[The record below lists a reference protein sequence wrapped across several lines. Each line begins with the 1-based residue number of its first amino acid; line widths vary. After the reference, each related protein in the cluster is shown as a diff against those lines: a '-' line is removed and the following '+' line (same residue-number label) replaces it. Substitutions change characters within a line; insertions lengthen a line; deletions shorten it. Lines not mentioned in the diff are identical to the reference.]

1 MNTDITLDGSQPIK
15 TLKELRQ
22 AVTNSTTALK
32 AQVAQLKA
40 SGQSAEIAKA
50 KYDGL
55 KNSIDKQKDYIA
67 GLTREQK
74 HLVEAQKNV
83 DRSTKDGKIEFG
95 KYGEQ
100 IAKNEGQIQRAETRL
115 ASLTSQQTKAKSSLE
130 YYKSGL
136 ASLQKEYK
144 STTEVTKNYVA
155 RLKAE
160 HNEFQASKVQ
170 MRSYKSSLTNLNE
183 QLTKQRIEL
192 KRVAEESGKN
202 SEAYRKQENRVN
214 KTGKSLADLKNNQK
228 AVRAEFNRFHP
239 TGISVADKGITRLR
253 QSTSKLSTALKSS
266 LAKVKTAAVGA
277 TAVVASLGVFAVNGA
292 KEAGSLQKV
301 YTENTNLL
309 VTSGEKL
316 RDVTKEV
323 TGMQKDGRKYSIQY
337 AESQQNIA
345 NGYQEL
351 IKRGYTGRQ
360 SLGAMKAILQA
371 SKASG
376 DSFADTMQV
385 TTSTLEAFGMRTKST
400 AGMLQNTRIVA
411 NKLAMAA
418 DATATDFKSL
428 GIGMNYVGTS
438 AKTAGITLTQTASA
452 MGVLSNSGLE
462 AQQAGTGL
470 RKILIS
476 LQTPSK
482 TGAEA
487 FQKFGLSVNDFKDKS
502 GKLKPIAT
510 IFKQIADAVPK
521 ADRSNFFHNVFGT
534 TGQNAAAIL
543 ATNTK
548 ELREV
553 NKQVAGA
560 YKNDYVGK
568 LAQKNMKATKNQEK
582 QFHEAVDAI
591 RIDIG
596 SAMMPALSKAS
607 TALVKAFNK
616 PETVKGLKE
625 ISAGIGKVANK
636 VADFITWLGKGNNV
650 SKVTNLGKHLL
661 EAFAG
666 WKLLKGI
673 VSVKRTLS
681 DLFTGILVG
690 KKNQDQYNAALIATK
705 KLIKDNIAA
714 QEILNKTE
722 NGGSSSLGLGKSVL
736 ENAGKKD
743 AEKYVSGVS
752 KNILNSKGKVKFSAL
767 FKYGTKAAEDAGAV
781 SGLGWARKLVGK
793 IGNARVLGKSK
804 WMSIFHPA
812 TKAAEDVGAASGK
825 GLIGKLLPITVKG
838 FGKVALG
845 ATAAFDAI
853 DIFRGLSSHK
863 AKQQQHAKGQAA
875 GMSIGAGIGAAV
887 SSVVPGIGTVAG
899 GTLGASLGKA
909 FADYA
914 PKIFS
919 ALRHQSDS
927 FVNYWKKSF
936 VPGLQSGLNGFVKNA
951 QNLFSGFTNG
961 HKGAN
966 SSSWWAQLGA
976 YWNNVGTSKKDQEK
990 AAKGLQKGWNNFWG
1004 GMGNWLNSD
1013 YNASKKKKPKKS
1025 KLSAT
1030 DQKVMASAMDVSK
1043 KSISNVKSMS
1053 KALKEYA
1060 KSLGTV
1066 KKTIKKND
1074 PSKELNS
1081 VSKALSKHEGTWKR
1095 LSKDIKPIGDAFKY
1109 LATFAKSMAKVD
1121 AFKALTKDLPKL
1133 EKSLNKSKK
1142 GIVSGL
1148 KDLNKAFGGK
1158 KDGIYSK
1165 VKDVAKQF
1173 DNLDTKI
1180 YHLNKKL
1187 DDTTKDFKSIGK
1199 ITKQFTNKKNNPF
1212 ANMAKGL
1219 DKFNKTLKAD
1229 TKAITKNVSKITK
1242 ALNGKKGSGL
1252 IDKIKSVRKP
1262 LNDVNKDIS
1271 NIAKHIKPISSL
1283 VKALSKQFTNK
1294 NNPFANMAKGLDKF
1308 NKALKADTKAITK
1321 NVNKITK
1328 ALNGKKGSGLI
1339 DKIKSVRKP
1348 LNDVNK
1354 DISNI
1359 AKHIKPISSF
1369 VKALSK
1375 LSGKKGSISQLD
1387 SSIKKLSK
1395 TVKKNK
1401 FGEQIASQIKKA
1413 DKAFSNRGKNDFV
1426 VQLEKE
1432 FKRAESVLR
1441 KFKKQYQKNWTNLW
1455 NGLPKKVANS
1465 LKKSRSKQSSGFKD
1479 LVNNFESNAKT
1490 FNSHFNDWLSY
1501 LEKVF
1506 KNTFE
1511 VDIPNYADKGIA
1523 KITSAVEN
1531 ATDTLDIA
1539 DAFHFANG
1547 TDWRKRYGV
1556 PAILNDGDDSPET
1569 GNREGVLNPDG
1580 TIEVVSGRNV
1590 KRRLWPWQDVI
1601 NAHDMATMFGK
1612 AYHFANG
1619 TKRVIKAN
1627 ADNSKLIKLIDSE
1640 IKKRDRRYQDIK
1652 DHRDK
1657 LDRRRDR
1664 KDSAAEKKRAEA
1676 KARAKS
1682 QKKELDKLGD
1692 RISKALKKG
1701 NAAQAKNLTAEFNKL
1716 SKKYS
1721 ASKKAAKKP
1730 KKHAGQTLVDQ
1741 GLLTGASHRIGH
1753 SQWISNSLFKK
1764 LTTAPKAKKK
1774 NTTSTKRRT
1783 TTKRRSS
1790 SSSYSVGTRTSS
1802 AATRIKTNSKATSSL
1817 AKSLSK
1823 LKSKTIKV
1831 TAKVSGQAS
1840 VKKLTK
1846 AIKKV
1851 KGKNPKIK
1859 VKITGTSSLK
1869 KLQKSITTT
1878 HKRVTSLEKAVKKN
1892 KFGNEIAKQAEK
1904 ATKSLKGKGDFSK
1917 TFNKMVKDVEKD
1929 IKSMKKSATSEFESM
1944 EKKIQASMKK
1954 IHNGVVKLATS
1965 TATGFKNAL
1974 HKMIGY
1980 AGTDM
1985 KGTISQLNRGIKGI
1999 NKVLSQFGGNT
2010 AVIKPVKFARGTV
2023 NGALTHDTLAM
2034 VNDAEYG
2041 PKQEAVIRGNDV
2053 LLPQYDNQIV
2063 KLQAGDKVLNG
2074 YQTLELAHSF
2084 GLPHFAK
2091 GSGVSHSALRKFAE
2105 KSLKNFA
2112 QAFKSMFTKN
2122 VDTKGHGIEKD
2133 FTNLSKRSS
2142 THYGEPWSQAIWT
2155 VIENAIGDGIGKGGT
2170 REAFLRYAEETF
2182 KGVKYVMGAASKTAS
2197 DCSGMVSQALKHFG
2211 LDIGR
2216 TTVAMQ
2222 NSAGV
2227 QYLGKDIAKTIPGDL
2242 VIFGHGAGAAGH
2254 IGIVKDPERDTMF
2267 NETPPSARVSRIS
2280 DNKSMGY
2287 GFYRVKGLHNANSKK
2302 NKGPSKQLLALAKK
2316 ELGSKAIAWIKKHL
2330 SETISSFKITGDI
2343 GTRANVLAKA
2353 LKQLDSH
2360 ATKNGVTA
2368 ILGNWSLEST
2378 LDPSSV
2384 NPDGGASGLG
2394 QWLDSRLTSLK
2405 AYAKKHHKS
2414 WQDAATQLEFALHG
2428 DDPADR
2434 ATFKSILEGKGSV
2447 ASLAGKFSAEWE
2459 RGGYNAGHIARAE
2472 QLAPSIKF
2480 ANGGITDKPAIFGE
2494 KGPEMAIPLVPTKAT
2509 RAWELIG
2516 KAVGILSNQTGFNT
2530 QQPVVDQK
2538 EKKEEHEFRQAVL
2551 LLLQQLANK
2560 DSSANITLTTP
2571 DGRTLWQVVEPFF
2584 KENQRSNQIKQRRG
2598 LSGNF

>member
-1 MNTDITLDGSQPIK
+1 MSGKIPVGGMETDITLDGSQPVR

-55 KNSIDKQKDYIA
+55 KNSIDKQKEYIV

-74 HLVEAQKNV
+74 HLVDAQKNV

-100 IAKNEGQIQRAETRL
+100 IAKNEGQIKRAETRL
-115 ASLTSQQTKAKSSLE
+115 ASLTSQQNKAKSSVE
-130 YYKSGL
+130 YYRSGL

-192 KRVAEESGKN
+192 KRVADESGKN

-228 AVRAEFNRFHP
+228 AVRAEFNKFHP
-239 TGISVADKGITRLR
+239 TGISVADRGITKLR

-482 TGAEA
+482 SGAEA
-487 FQKFGLSVNDFKDKS
+487 FKKFGLSVNDFKDKS

-650 SKVTNLGKHLL
+650 NKVTNIGKHLL

-690 KKNQDQYNAALIATK
+690 KRNQDQYNAALLTTN

-714 QEILNKTE
+714 QQVMNKTE
-722 NGGSSSLGLGKSVL
+722 NGGSSTLGVGTSVL
-736 ENAGKKD
+736 ENVGKKD

-767 FKYGTKAAEDAGAV
+767 FKYGTQAAEDAGAV
-781 SGLGWARKLVGK
+781 SGLGWVRKLVGK

-812 TKAAEDVGAASGK
+812 TTAAEDIGAASGK
-825 GLIGKLLPITVKG
+825 GLIGRLLPITAKG

-845 ATAAFDAI
+845 ATAAFAAI
-853 DIFRGLSSHK
+853 DIFQGLNSGKS
-863 AKQQQHAKGQAA
+863 KQRQHAQGQAA
-875 GMSIGAGIGAAV
+875 GMSIGAGLGAAI
-887 SSVVPGIGTVAG
+887 SSVIPGIGTVAG
-899 GTLGASLGKA
+899 GILGASLGKA

-927 FVNYWKKSF
+927 FVHYWNKSF
-936 VPGLQSGLNGFVKNA
+936 VPGLQSGLSSVVKNA

-961 HKGAN
+961 HKAAN

-1013 YNASKKKKPKKS
+1013 YNASKKKKSKKT

-1030 DQKVMASAMDVSK
+1030 DEKVMASAMDVSK

-1081 VSKALSKHEGTWKR
+1081 VSKALSKHEGTWKK

-1133 EKSLNKSKK
+1133 EKSLSKSKK

-1187 DDTTKDFKSIGK
+1187 DDTTKDFKEIGK
-1199 ITKQFTNKKNNPF
+1199 VTKQFTNKKNNPF

-1219 DKFNKTLKAD
+1219 DKFNKTLK
-1229 TKAITKNVSKITK
+1229 T
-1242 ALNGKKGSGL
+1242 
-1252 IDKIKSVRKP
+1252 
-1262 LNDVNKDIS
+1262 
-1271 NIAKHIKPISSL
+1271 
-1283 VKALSKQFTNK
+1283 
-1294 NNPFANMAKGLDKF
+1294 
-1308 NKALKADTKAITK
+1308 DTKAITK

-1375 LSGKKGSISQLD
+1375 LSGKNGSISQLD

-1395 TVKKNK
+1395 TIKKNK

-1426 VQLEKE
+1426 IQLEKE
-1432 FKRAESVLR
+1432 FKHAESALR
-1441 KFKKQYQKNWTNLW
+1441 KFKSQYQKNWTNLW

-1465 LKKSRSKQSSGFKD
+1465 LKKSRRKQSSGFKS
-1479 LVNNFESNAKT
+1479 LISSFESNAKD
-1490 FNSHFNDWLSY
+1490 FNSHFNNWLSY

-1539 DAFHFANG
+1539 DAFHFASG

-1556 PAILNDGDDSPET
+1556 PAVLNDGSDSPET
-1569 GNREGVLNPDG
+1569 GNREGILNPDG
-1580 TIEVVSGRNV
+1580 TIEVISGRNV

-1619 TKRVIKAN
+1619 TKQVIQTGS
-1627 ADNSKLIKLIDSE
+1627 DNSKLLKLIDAE
-1640 IKKRDRRYQDIK
+1640 IKKHDRRYQDAK

-1657 LDRRRDR
+1657 QDRRRDK

-1676 KARAKS
+1676 KSRAKA

-1692 RISKALKKG
+1692 RISKALKSG
-1701 NAAQAKNLTAEFNKL
+1701 NAAQAKKLTAEFNKL

-1730 KKHAGQTLVDQ
+1730 DKHAGQTLVDQ
-1741 GLLTGASHRIGH
+1741 GLLTGASRRIGH

-1764 LTTAPKAKKK
+1764 LTTAPKAKK
-1774 NTTSTKRRT
+1774 TTSARRRT
-1783 TTKRRSS
+1783 TTTRRRSS
-1790 SSSYSVGTRTSS
+1790 SSSYSLGTSTKSATRKTKTSS
-1802 AATRIKTNSKATSSL
+1802 KSTTSL
-1817 AKSLSK
+1817 ARSLSK

-1831 TAKVSGQAS
+1831 TVKVNGLAS
-1840 VKKLTK
+1840 VKKLIK

-1851 KGKNPKIK
+1851 KGKKPKIK
-1859 VKITGTSSLK
+1859 VKVTGTSSLK

-1878 HKRVTSLEKAVKKN
+1878 HKRVTYLDKAVKKN
-1892 KFGNEIAKQAEK
+1892 KFGKEIAEQADK

-1917 TFNKMVKDVEKD
+1917 TFSKMVKDVEKD
-1929 IKSMKKSATSEFESM
+1929 IKAMKKNATSEFESM

-1954 IHNGVVKLATS
+1954 IHTGVVKLATS

-1974 HKMIGY
+1974 HKMVGY

-1985 KGTISQLNRGIKGI
+1985 KGTIAQLNRGIKGI
-1999 NKVLSQFGGNT
+1999 NKVLSQFGSNSS
-2010 AVIKPVKFARGTV
+2010 VIKPVKFARGTV
-2023 NGALTHDTLAM
+2023 NGALIHDTLAM

-2041 PKQEAVIRGNDV
+2041 PKQEAIIRGNDV
-2053 LLPQYDNQIV
+2053 LLPQYDKQIV

-2074 YQTLELAHSF
+2074 DQTLELARSF

-2122 VDTKGHGIEKD
+2122 VDTKGNNIEKD
-2133 FTNLSKRSS
+2133 FTKLSKRSS
-2142 THYGEPWSQAIWT
+2142 THYGEPWSQAMWT
-2155 VIENAIGDGIGKGGT
+2155 VIGDAIGDGIGKGGT
-2170 REAFLRYAEETF
+2170 REAFLRYAEKTF
-2182 KGVKYVMGAASKTAS
+2182 AGVKYVMGAASKIAS

-2227 QYLGKDIAKTIPGDL
+2227 QYLGKDISKTLPGDL
-2242 VIFGHGAGAAGH
+2242 VIFGHGTGAAGH
-2254 IGIVKDPERDTMF
+2254 VGIVKDPERDTMF

-2280 DNKSMGY
+2280 DDKSMGY
-2287 GFYRVKGLHNANSKK
+2287 GFYRIKGLHNGNSKK
-2302 NKGPSKQLLALAKK
+2302 DKGPSKRLLALAKK

-2330 SETISSFKITGDI
+2330 SETIGSFKITGDI

-2360 ATKNGVTA
+2360 ATKNGIAA
-2368 ILGNWSLEST
+2368 ILGNWSFEST
-2378 LDPSSV
+2378 LDPSAV
-2384 NPDGGASGLG
+2384 NSSGGASGLG
-2394 QWLDSRLTSLK
+2394 QWLGSRLDSLK

-2428 DDPADR
+2428 DDPIDR
-2434 ATFKSILEGKGSV
+2434 ATFKSILEGKGSIT
-2447 ASLAGKFSAEWE
+2447 SLAGRFSAEWE
-2459 RGGYNAGHIARAE
+2459 RGGYNANHIAGA
-2472 QLAPSIKF
+2472 QQIAPAIKF

-2516 KAVGILSNQTGFNT
+2516 KAIGILSNQSGFNN
-2530 QQPVVDQK
+2530 QQPIADQK

-2551 LLLQQLANK
+2551 LLLQQLVSK
-2560 DSSANITLTTP
+2560 DGSANITLTTP
-2571 DGRTLWQVVEPFF
+2571 DGRKLWEVVEPFF
-2584 KENQRSNQIKQRRG
+2584 KDEQRSNQIKQRRG

>member
-1 MNTDITLDGSQPIK
+1 MSGKIPVGGMNTDITLDGSQPIR

-55 KNSIDKQKDYIA
+55 KNSIDKQKEYIA

-160 HNEFQASKVQ
+160 HNEFKASQVQ
-170 MRSYKSSLTNLNE
+170 MHSYKSSLTNLTE
-183 QLTKQRIEL
+183 QLTKQKIEL
-192 KRVAEESGKN
+192 KRVADESGKN

-214 KTGKSLADLKNNQK
+214 KTGKSLAELKNNQK
-228 AVRAEFNRFHP
+228 EVRAEFNKFHP
-239 TGISVADKGITRLR
+239 TGISVADKGITKLR
-253 QSTSKLSTALKSS
+253 QSTAKLSTALKSS

-277 TAVVASLGVFAVNGA
+277 TAVVASLGVFAINGA

-345 NGYQEL
+345 SGYQEL
-351 IKRGYTGRQ
+351 IKRGYSGKQ
-360 SLGAMKAILQA
+360 SLGAMNSILQA

-400 AGMLQNTRIVA
+400 AGMLKNTKIVA

-482 TGAEA
+482 SGENALH
-487 FQKFGLSVNDFKDKS
+487 KYGMSVDDFKTKA
-502 GKLKPIAT
+502 GKLKPIAN
-510 IFKQIADAVPK
+510 IFQEIADHVPK

-548 ELREV
+548 ELRAV
-553 NKQVAGA
+553 NKQVANA
-560 YKNDYVGK
+560 YKNNYVGK
-568 LAQKNMKATKNQEK
+568 LAQKNMKATKNQQK
-582 QFHEAVDAI
+582 QFHEALDAI

-616 PETVKGLKE
+616 PETVRGLKE
-625 ISAGIGKVANK
+625 IAGGIGKVANK
-636 VADFITWLGKGNNV
+636 VADFIAWIGKGDNLNKITKIG
-650 SKVTNLGKHLL
+650 KVLL
-661 EAFAG
+661 ATFASY
-666 WKLLKGI
+666 KLLKSI
-673 VSVKRTLS
+673 VSVKRTIS
-681 DLFTGILVG
+681 DLLVG
-690 KKNQDQYNAALIATK
+690 PWINKNIDSATK
-705 KLIKDNIAA
+705 TYGLAGTKLGSAFSKSMEKAVNF
-714 QEILNKTE
+714 K
-722 NGGSSSLGLGKSVL
+722 NGLFNSGNS
-736 ENAGKKD
+736 AGKLTGLLQS
-743 AEKYVSGVS
+743 AHSA
-752 KNILNSKGKVKFSAL
+752 KGFSNLTTA
-767 FKYGTKAAEDAGAV
+767 
-781 SGLGWARKLVGK
+781 GK
-793 IGNARVLGKSK
+793 IGTGLAGAGIV
-804 WMSIFHPA
+804 A
-812 TKAAEDVGAASGK
+812 DVGANLFNAVKDRHSADKRSQDIGK
-825 GLIGKLLPITVKG
+825 G
-838 FGKVALG
+838 
-845 ATAAFDAI
+845 
-853 DIFRGLSSHK
+853 
-863 AKQQQHAKGQAA
+863 
-875 GMSIGAGIGAAV
+875 IGAGIGGGIGLWFGGPAGAAV
-887 SSVVPGIGTVAG
+887 GTEIGKVVGGWGGDAVNKFTKGWQSKKPPKSFWSLKNLGWSTHNMFNDMGKGINSFFKNINSNKYVKSFKKGNFLKVST
-899 GTLGASLGKA
+899 K
-909 FADYA
+909 DIH
-914 PKIFS
+914 K
-919 ALRHQSDS
+919 HWKS
-927 FVNYWKKSF
+927 FVNTSNKNSKKFYKDFQKNWGNFWKTVNSNRYVKAFKKGKFFQTALKDIKSRWKSF
-936 VPGLQSGLNGFVKNA
+936 STDFGKKWSSLWKTINSNRYVKA
-951 QNLFSGFTNG
+951 FKKGKFFQTALSDIKSRWKTFSTDFG
-961 HKGAN
+961 
-966 SSSWWAQLGA
+966 
-976 YWNNVGTSKKDQEK
+976 KKWDDFWQGIGK
-990 AAKGLQKGWNNFWG
+990 NF
-1004 GMGNWLNSD
+1004 
-1013 YNASKKKKPKKS
+1013 KS
-1025 KLSAT
+1025 F
-1030 DQKVMASAMDVSK
+1030 
-1043 KSISNVKSMS
+1043 
-1053 KALKEYA
+1053 
-1060 KSLGTV
+1060 G
-1066 KKTIKKND
+1066 KTIKDDWTGSINNIIGGFND
-1074 PSKELNS
+1074 
-1081 VSKALSKHEGTWKR
+1081 VIH
-1095 LSKDIKPIGDAFKY
+1095 
-1109 LATFAKSMAKVD
+1109 
-1121 AFKALTKDLPKL
+1121 
-1133 EKSLNKSKK
+1133 
-1142 GIVSGL
+1142 
-1148 KDLNKAFGGK
+1148 AFGG
-1158 KDGIYSK
+1158 
-1165 VKDVAKQF
+1165 
-1173 DNLDTKI
+1173 
-1180 YHLNKKL
+1180 
-1187 DDTTKDFKSIGK
+1187 
-1199 ITKQFTNKKNNPF
+1199 
-1212 ANMAKGL
+1212 
-1219 DKFNKTLKAD
+1219 
-1229 TKAITKNVSKITK
+1229 
-1242 ALNGKKGSGL
+1242 GKK
-1252 IDKIKSVRKP
+1252 
-1262 LNDVNKDIS
+1262 
-1271 NIAKHIKPISSL
+1271 
-1283 VKALSKQFTNK
+1283 
-1294 NNPFANMAKGLDKF
+1294 
-1308 NKALKADTKAITK
+1308 
-1321 NVNKITK
+1321 
-1328 ALNGKKGSGLI
+1328 
-1339 DKIKSVRKP
+1339 
-1348 LNDVNK
+1348 
-1354 DISNI
+1354 
-1359 AKHIKPISSF
+1359 
-1369 VKALSK
+1369 
-1375 LSGKKGSISQLD
+1375 
-1387 SSIKKLSK
+1387 
-1395 TVKKNK
+1395 TV
-1401 FGEQIASQIKKA
+1401 
-1413 DKAFSNRGKNDFV
+1413 D
-1426 VQLEKE
+1426 
-1432 FKRAESVLR
+1432 
-1441 KFKKQYQKNWTNLW
+1441 
-1455 NGLPKKVANS
+1455 
-1465 LKKSRSKQSSGFKD
+1465 
-1479 LVNNFESNAKT
+1479 
-1490 FNSHFNDWLSY
+1490 Y
-1501 LEKVF
+1501 L
-1506 KNTFE
+1506 
-1511 VDIPNYADKGIA
+1511 
-1523 KITSAVEN
+1523 
-1531 ATDTLDIA
+1531 
-1539 DAFHFANG
+1539 HFAKG

-1556 PAILNDGDDSPET
+1556 PAVLNDGDDSPET
-1569 GNREGVLNPDG
+1569 GNREGILNPDG
-1580 TIEVVSGRNV
+1580 TIEVISGRNV

-1619 TKRVIKAN
+1619 TKRVIKASS
-1627 ADNSKLIKLIDSE
+1627 DNSKLIKLIDSE
-1640 IKKRDRRYQDIK
+1640 IKKRDRRYQDAK

-1657 LDRRRDR
+1657 LDRRRDK
-1664 KDSAAEKKRAEA
+1664 KDSAAEKRRAEA
-1676 KARAKS
+1676 KTRAKS

-1701 NAAQAKNLTAEFNKL
+1701 QTDRAKKLTAEFNKL

-1721 ASKKAAKKP
+1721 ASKKSSKKP
-1730 KKHAGQTLVDQ
+1730 NKHAGQTLVDQ

-1774 NTTSTKRRT
+1774 KTTSRKRRT
-1783 TTKRRSS
+1783 TTTRRRSS
-1790 SSSYSVGTRTSS
+1790 GSNSGYSLGTNISTASGRSISSSVNV
-1802 AATRIKTNSKATSSL
+1802 KNVNKLSKA
-1817 AKSLSK
+1817 LSK

-1831 TAKVSGQAS
+1831 NAKVKGQSS
-1840 VKKLTK
+1840 VKKLAK

-1851 KGKNPKIK
+1851 KGKKPKIK
-1859 VKITGTSSLK
+1859 VKVTGTSSLK

-1878 HKRVTSLEKAVKKN
+1878 YKRVTSLDKAVKKN
-1892 KFGNEIAKQAEK
+1892 KFGKEIAEQSEK

-1917 TFNKMVKDVEKD
+1917 TFSKMVKDVDKD

-1944 EKKIQASMKK
+1944 EKKIDSSMKK

-1980 AGTDM
+1980 ASTDM
-1985 KGTISQLNRGIKGI
+1985 KGTIAQLNRGIKGI

-2091 GSGVSHSALRKFAE
+2091 GSGVSHSALRKLDE

-2133 FTNLSKRSS
+2133 FTELSKRSS
-2142 THYGEPWSQAIWT
+2142 THYGEPWSHAIWT
-2155 VIENAIGDGIGKGGT
+2155 VIGNAIGDGIGKGGT

-2182 KGVKYVMGAASKTAS
+2182 AGVKYVMGAASKTAS

-2216 TTVAMQ
+2216 STIDMQ
-2222 NSAGV
+2222 NSKGV
-2227 QYLGKDIAKTIPGDL
+2227 QYLGKDLSKTIPGDL
-2242 VIFGHGAGAAGH
+2242 VIFGHGTGAAGH
-2254 IGIVKDPERDTMF
+2254 VGIVKNPSKGTMF

-2280 DNKSMGY
+2280 DDTAMGY
-2287 GFYRVKGLHNANSKK
+2287 GFYRIKGLHDANSNK
-2302 NKGPSKQLLALAKK
+2302 NKGPSKSLLALAKK
-2316 ELGSKAIAWIKKHL
+2316 ELGSKAIKWIKDKL
-2330 SETISSFKITGDI
+2330 GDEGALGPNI
-2343 GTRANVLAKA
+2343 GGE
-2353 LKQLDSH
+2353 
-2360 ATKNGVTA
+2360 GVQRWAGTVKR
-2368 ILGNWSLEST
+2368 ILGMLNLSTSKGMVDKVLRQIQTESGGNPKAKQPGA
-2378 LDPSSV
+2378 D
-2384 NPDGGASGLG
+2384 PDGDGSGPALG
-2394 QWLDSRLTSLK
+2394 LMQTK
-2405 AYAKKHHKS
+2405 
-2414 WQDAATQLEFALHG
+2414 
-2428 DDPADR
+2428 R
-2434 ATFKSILEGKGSV
+2434 ATFDAYKRKG
-2447 ASLAGKFSAEWE
+2447 AGNIFNGPDNIYAALNYAKHKYGPSLSAL
-2459 RGGYNAGHIARAE
+2459 GNGHGY
-2472 QLAPSIKF
+2472 
-2480 ANGGITDKPAIFGE
+2480 ANGGITNKPAIFGE

-2516 KAVGILSNQTGFNT
+2516 KAVGILSNQTSFNT

-2560 DSSANITLTTP
+2560 DGSANITLTTP
-2571 DGRTLWQVVEPFF
+2571 DGRTLWEVVEPFF
-2584 KENQRSNQIKQRRG
+2584 KENQRSNQVRQRRG

>member
-1 MNTDITLDGSQPIK
+1 MNTDITLDGSQPIR

-40 SGQSAEIAKA
+40 SGKSAEIAQA

-74 HLVEAQKNV
+74 HLVDAQKNV
-83 DRSTKDGKIEFG
+83 DRSTQDGKIEFG

-100 IAKNEGQIQRAETRL
+100 IAKNEGQIKRAETRL
-115 ASLTSQQTKAKSSLE
+115 ASLTSQQNKVKSSVE
-130 YYKSGL
+130 YYRSGL

-239 TGISVADKGITRLR
+239 TGISVADKGITKLR
-253 QSTSKLSTALKSS
+253 QSTAKLSSALKSS

-482 TGAEA
+482 SGAEA
-487 FQKFGLSVNDFKDKS
+487 FKKFGLSVNDFKDKS

-636 VADFITWLGKGNNV
+636 VADFITWLGQGNNV

-714 QEILNKTE
+714 QEVLNKTE

-812 TKAAEDVGAASGK
+812 TTAAEDVGAASGK

-909 FADYA
+909 FADYT
-914 PKIFS
+914 PKIW
-919 ALRHQSDS
+919 AGLRHQADG
-927 FVNYWKKSF
+927 FVHYWKKSF

-1030 DQKVMASAMDVSK
+1030 DEKVMASAMDVSK

-1060 KSLGTV
+1060 KNLGTV

-1081 VSKALSKHEGTWKR
+1081 VSKALSKHEGTWKK

-1133 EKSLNKSKK
+1133 EKSLSKSKK
-1142 GIVSGL
+1142 GIVNGL

-1165 VKDVAKQF
+1165 VKNVAKEF

-1187 DDTTKDFKSIGK
+1187 DDTTKDFKEIGK
-1199 ITKQFTNKKNNPF
+1199 VTKQFTNKKNNPF

-1229 TKAITKNVSKITK
+1229 TKAITKNV
-1242 ALNGKKGSGL
+1242 
-1252 IDKIKSVRKP
+1252 
-1262 LNDVNKDIS
+1262 
-1271 NIAKHIKPISSL
+1271 
-1283 VKALSKQFTNK
+1283 
-1294 NNPFANMAKGLDKF
+1294 
-1308 NKALKADTKAITK
+1308 
-1321 NVNKITK
+1321 NKITK

-1339 DKIKSVRKP
+1339 NKIKSVRKP

-1395 TVKKNK
+1395 TIKKNK

-1432 FKRAESVLR
+1432 FKRAESALR

-1465 LKKSRSKQSSGFKD
+1465 LKKSRSKQNSGFKD

-1490 FNSHFNDWLSY
+1490 FNSHFNVWLSY

-1547 TDWRKRYGV
+1547 TDWHKRYGV
-1556 PAILNDGDDSPET
+1556 PAVLNDGNDSPET

-1580 TIEVVSGRNV
+1580 TVEVVSGRNV
-1590 KRRLWPWQDVI
+1590 KRRLMPWQDVI

-1619 TKRVIKAN
+1619 TKRVIKASS
-1627 ADNSKLIKLIDSE
+1627 DNSKLIKLIDSE
-1640 IKKRDRRYQDIK
+1640 IKKRDRRYQDAK

-1701 NAAQAKNLTAEFNKL
+1701 NADQAKNLTAEFNKL

-1741 GLLTGASHRIGH
+1741 GLLTGASRRIGH

-1774 NTTSTKRRT
+1774 TTSTKRRT
-1783 TTKRRSS
+1783 TTRRRSS

-1802 AATRIKTNSKATSSL
+1802 AVTRVKTNSKATNSL

-1851 KGKNPKIK
+1851 KGKKPKIK
-1859 VKITGTSSLK
+1859 VKVTGTSNLR

-1878 HKRVTSLEKAVKKN
+1878 HKRVTSLDKAVKKN
-1892 KFGNEIAKQAEK
+1892 KFGKEIAKQAEK

-2074 YQTLELAHSF
+2074 DQTLELAHSF

-2254 IGIVKDPERDTMF
+2254 VGIVKDPERDTMF

-2480 ANGGITDKPAIFGE
+2480 ANGGITDEPAIFGE

-2516 KAVGILSNQTGFNT
+2516 KAVGILSNQTGFNS

-2551 LLLQQLANK
+2551 LLLQQLVNK
-2560 DSSANITLTTP
+2560 DGSANITLTTP

>member
-1 MNTDITLDGSQPIK
+1 MSGKIPVGGMETDITLDGSQPVR

-55 KNSIDKQKDYIA
+55 KNSIDKQKEYIA

-115 ASLTSQQTKAKSSLE
+115 ASLTSQQNKAKSSVE
-130 YYKSGL
+130 YYRSGL

-160 HNEFQASKVQ
+160 HNEFKASQVQ
-170 MRSYKSSLTNLNE
+170 MHSYKSSLTNLTE
-183 QLTKQRIEL
+183 QLTKQKIEL
-192 KRVAEESGKN
+192 KRVADETGKN
-202 SEAYRKQENRVN
+202 SDAYRKQENRVN

-228 AVRAEFNRFHP
+228 EVRAEFNKFHP
-239 TGISVADKGITRLR
+239 TGISVADKGITKLR
-253 QSTSKLSTALKSS
+253 QSTSKLSAALKSS

-482 TGAEA
+482 SGAEA
-487 FQKFGLSVNDFKDKS
+487 FKKFGLSVNDFKDKS

-625 ISAGIGKVANK
+625 ISNGIGKVANK

-650 SKVTNLGKHLL
+650 DKVTNLGKHLL

-690 KKNQDQYNAALIATK
+690 KRNQDQYNAALLTTN

-714 QEILNKTE
+714 QEVMNKTE
-722 NGGSSSLGLGKSVL
+722 NGGSSTLGVGTSLL

-767 FKYGTKAAEDAGAV
+767 FKYGTKAAEDAGMA
-781 SGLGWARKLVGK
+781 SGLGWVRKLVGK
-793 IGNARVLGKSK
+793 IGNSRVLGKSK

-825 GLIGKLLPITVKG
+825 GLIGRLLPITAKG

-845 ATAAFDAI
+845 ATAAFAAI
-853 DIFRGLSSHK
+853 DIFQGLNSGK
-863 AKQQQHAKGQAA
+863 AKQRQHAQGQAA

-887 SSVVPGIGTVAG
+887 SSVIPGIGTVAG

-927 FVNYWKKSF
+927 FVHYWNKTF
-936 VPGLQSGLNGFVKNA
+936 VPGLQSSLNGFIKNA

-961 HKGAN
+961 HKAAN

-990 AAKGLQKGWNNFWG
+990 AAKGLKKGWNNFWG

-1013 YNASKKKKPKKS
+1013 YNSSKKKKSKKS

-1030 DQKVMASAMDVSK
+1030 DEKVMASAMDVSK

-1133 EKSLNKSKK
+1133 ERSLSKSKK

-1187 DDTTKDFKSIGK
+1187 DDTTKDFKQIGK
-1199 ITKQFTNKKNNPF
+1199 ITKQFTNKKSNPF
-1212 ANMAKGL
+1212 SNMAKGL

-1252 IDKIKSVRKP
+1252 I
-1262 LNDVNKDIS
+1262 N
-1271 NIAKHIKPISSL
+1271 
-1283 VKALSKQFTNK
+1283 
-1294 NNPFANMAKGLDKF
+1294 
-1308 NKALKADTKAITK
+1308 
-1321 NVNKITK
+1321 
-1328 ALNGKKGSGLI
+1328 
-1339 DKIKSVRKP
+1339 KIKSVRKP

-1375 LSGKKGSISQLD
+1375 LSGKNGSISQLD

-1432 FKRAESVLR
+1432 FKRAESALR
-1441 KFKKQYQKNWTNLW
+1441 KFKRQYQKNWTSLW
-1455 NGLPKKVANS
+1455 NSMPKKVASS
-1465 LKKSRSKQSSGFKD
+1465 LKKSRSKQSSGFKS
-1479 LVNNFESNAKT
+1479 LISSFESNAKT

-1511 VDIPNYADKGIA
+1511 VDIPNYADKGMA
-1523 KITSAVEN
+1523 KIISAVDN
-1531 ATDTLDIA
+1531 ATDTLDLS
-1539 DAFHFANG
+1539 DAFHFAGG

-1556 PAILNDGDDSPET
+1556 PAVLNDGNDSPET
-1569 GNREGVLNPDG
+1569 GNREGILNPDG
-1580 TIEVVSGRNV
+1580 TIEVISGRNV
-1590 KRRLWPWQDVI
+1590 KRTLWPWQDVI

-1612 AYHFANG
+1612 AYHFATG
-1619 TKRVIKAN
+1619 TKQVIKADT
-1627 ADNSKLIKLIDSE
+1627 DNSKLLKIIDAE
-1640 IKKRDRRYQDIK
+1640 IKKHDRRYQDAK

-1657 LDRRRDR
+1657 QDRRRDK

-1676 KARAKS
+1676 KSRAKA

-1692 RISKALKKG
+1692 RISKALKSG
-1701 NAAQAKNLTAEFNKL
+1701 NTAQAKKLTAEFNEL

-1721 ASKKAAKKP
+1721 ATKKAAKKP
-1730 KKHAGQTLVDQ
+1730 NKHAGQTLVDQ
-1741 GLLTGASHRIGH
+1741 GLLIGASRRIGH

-1764 LTTAPKAKKK
+1764 LTTAPKAKK
-1774 NTTSTKRRT
+1774 TTSARRRT
-1783 TTKRRSS
+1783 TTTRRRSS

-1802 AATRIKTNSKATSSL
+1802 AVGKIKTSSKSTTSL
-1817 AKSLSK
+1817 AKSLGK

-1831 TAKVSGQAS
+1831 TVKVSGLAS
-1840 VKKLTK
+1840 VKKLIK

-1851 KGKNPKIK
+1851 KGKKPKIK
-1859 VKITGTSSLK
+1859 VKVTGTSSLK

-1878 HKRVTSLEKAVKKN
+1878 HKRVTSLDKAVRKN
-1892 KFGNEIAKQAEK
+1892 KFGKEIAEQAEK
-1904 ATKSLKGKGDFSK
+1904 ATKSLKGKGDFAK
-1917 TFNKMVKDVEKD
+1917 TFSKMVKDVEKD
-1929 IKSMKKSATSEFESM
+1929 IKAMKKNATSEFDSM

-1954 IHNGVVKLATS
+1954 IHTGVVKLATS

-1980 AGTDM
+1980 AGSDM
-1985 KGTISQLNRGIKGI
+1985 KGTIAQLNRGIKGI
-1999 NKVLSQFGGNT
+1999 NKVLSQFGGNSS
-2010 AVIKPVKFARGTV
+2010 VIKPVKFAQGTI

-2041 PKQEAVIRGNDV
+2041 PKQEAVIRGNDI

-2074 YQTLELAHSF
+2074 DQTLELAHSF

-2091 GSGVSHSALRKFAE
+2091 GSGVSHSALRKLAE

-2112 QAFKSMFTKN
+2112 QAFKSMFTRN
-2122 VDTKGHGIEKD
+2122 VDSKGNNIEQD

-2142 THYGEPWSQAIWT
+2142 THYGEPWSQAMWT
-2155 VIENAIGDGIGKGGT
+2155 VIGNAIGDGIGKGGT
-2170 REAFLRYAEETF
+2170 REAFLRYAEEAFT
-2182 KGVKYVMGAASKTAS
+2182 GVKYVMGAASKTAS

-2216 TTVAMQ
+2216 STIDMQ
-2222 NSAGV
+2222 NSKGV
-2227 QYLGKDIAKTIPGDL
+2227 QYLGKDLSKTIPGDL
-2242 VIFGHGAGAAGH
+2242 VIFGHGTGAAGH
-2254 IGIVKDPERDTMF
+2254 VGIVKNPSKGTMF

-2280 DNKSMGY
+2280 DDTAMGY
-2287 GFYRVKGLHNANSKK
+2287 GFYRIKGLHDANSKK
-2302 NKGPSKQLLALAKK
+2302 NKGLSKRLLNLAKK
-2316 ELGSKAIAWIKKHL
+2316 ELGSKAIKWIKDKLGDEGALGPNIGGEGVQRWAGTVKRILGMLNL
-2330 SETISSFKITGDI
+2330 STSKDMVDKVLRQIQTESGGNPKAKQPGADPDGD
-2343 GTRANVLAKA
+2343 GSGPA
-2353 LKQLDSH
+2353 LGLMQTKH
-2360 ATKNGVTA
+2360 ATFDAYKRKGAGNIFNGPDNIYA
-2368 ILGNWSLEST
+2368 ALNYAKHRYGPSLSFLGN
-2378 LDPSSV
+2378 
-2384 NPDGGASGLG
+2384 G
-2394 QWLDSRLTSLK
+2394 
-2405 AYAKKHHKS
+2405 
-2414 WQDAATQLEFALHG
+2414 HG
-2428 DDPADR
+2428 
-2434 ATFKSILEGKGSV
+2434 
-2447 ASLAGKFSAEWE
+2447 
-2459 RGGYNAGHIARAE
+2459 Y
-2472 QLAPSIKF
+2472 
-2480 ANGGITDKPAIFGE
+2480 ANGGITNKPAIFGE

-2516 KAVGILSNQTGFNT
+2516 KAIGILSNQSGFNN
-2530 QQPVVDQK
+2530 QQPVADQK

-2551 LLLQQLANK
+2551 LLLQQLVSK
-2560 DSSANITLTTP
+2560 DGSANITLTTP
-2571 DGRTLWQVVEPFF
+2571 DGRKLWEVVEPFF
-2584 KENQRSNQIKQRRG
+2584 KDEQRSNQIKQRRG
-2598 LSGNF
+2598 LSGSF